1 MCCLN
6 KSKVLATNVRVTIV
20 ISSHWWGLGE
30 DVIPFRCYGKLSRL
44 RWKLCR
50 MDNYGDLEMTD
61 VQICII
67 FL

>member
-30 DVIPFRCYGKLSRL
+30 DVIPFHCYGKLSRVAG
-44 RWKLCR
+44 
-50 MDNYGDLEMTD
+50 NYAQYVVT
-61 VQICII
+61 VA
-67 FL
+67 